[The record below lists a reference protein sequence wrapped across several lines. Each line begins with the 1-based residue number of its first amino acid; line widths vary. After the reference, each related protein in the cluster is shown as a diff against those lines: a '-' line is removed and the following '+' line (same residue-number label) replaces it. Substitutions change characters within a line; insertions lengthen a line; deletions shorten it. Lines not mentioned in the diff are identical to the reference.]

1 MIERNKVIE
10 ALKRCIYDPDP
21 GQLTKEYLSCSECP
35 YCHGCTHDLMRDALA
50 LLKEQEPHVMTL
62 EELQTIETPWNRNT
76 PPYLWLEDRFGQ
88 NSHWMCWRDIHS
100 VVSSSEGTVWKQ
112 NYGSMR
118 RVWTLQPTPEQ
129 MRETPWE
136 GEEDHEA

>member
-1 MIERNKVIE
+1 MTDAEKRDNVIRGFECCLRNDHK
-10 ALKRCIYDPDP
+10 K
-21 GQLTKEYLSCSECP
+21 CP
-35 YCHGCTHDLMRDALA
+35 YYSSDILDTTCYTRLHTDALA
-50 LLKEQEPHVMTL
+50 LLKAWVPRVMTL
-62 EELQTIETPWNRNT
+62 EELQAIETPWNRNT

-100 VVSSSEGTVWKQ
+100 VVSSSEATVWKQ

-129 MRETPWE
+129 MSETPWE
-136 GEEDHEA
+136 GGGEDDE